1 MAKKV
6 FNIITKVA
14 TWIIIAF
21 TIITVVFTLVTVS
34 TVNKDD
40 RNVLGYKFFIVL
52 SDSMS
57 KSEANAHM
65 KVHFNAGDIVIS
77 KVVPDINSLKE
88 GDIISFKCW
97 YIDEK
102 TGDTHQYYGE
112 TITHMIKTVLKNDK
126 GEVIGFKTF
135 GVKTGSEDPWTV
147 FPEWLMGEYQF
158 HIPAVGYA
166 FNFIKSTPGYIVCI
180 LVPFLILILYNIIN
194 IIVLFRKYRKEQL
207 AKMQEERDKIDA
219 ERAENQRMM
228 QELLALKA
236 QLDQKATNDEPADS
250 KASEDKP
257 ADEQ

>member
-6 FNIITKVA
+6 FNIISKVA
-14 TWIIIAF
+14 TWTIIAF
-21 TIITVVFTLVTVS
+21 AIVVVVFTLITVT
-34 TVNKDD
+34 TVDKDD
-40 RNVLGYKFFIVL
+40 RNVFGYRFFIVL

-57 KSEANAHM
+57 ESEENAHM

-77 KVVPDINSLKE
+77 KDVPDITTLKE

-97 YIDEK
+97 YTYEDGTPHEFYS
-102 TGDTHQYYGE
+102 Q
-112 TITHMIKTVLKNDK
+112 TITHMIKEILKNDE
-126 GEVIGFKTF
+126 GEIIGFKTF
-135 GVKTGSEDPWTV
+135 GIKSGNQDPWTV
-147 FPEWLMGEYQF
+147 YPEWLMGEYQVD
-158 HIPAVGYA
+158 IPGVGWA
-166 FNFIKSTPGYIVCI
+166 FNFIKSTPGYIIFI

-236 QLDQKATNDEPADS
+236 QLDQKNKE
-250 KASEDKP
+250 ASSGDGNSDDKP
-257 ADEQ
+257 GDAE